1 MKTKNKLL
9 ALLEIAIVLCSV
21 FLVALPA
28 TVIAAEQATQKVSAS
43 EVATASEDEYVLGIY
58 GNANED
64 DTIDMRDFTYT
75 ARIICW
81 LEEEADLADANY
93 DGEIDVGDMTQI
105 GLIILGRES
114 ELTIV
119 DGAGRIVTVK
129 KPVDRIIV
137 LTSSSADLIR
147 VLETEY
153 QVVGVDSSTGKE
165 EVLLPVMSE
174 LPTVGGAYS
183 PDWEAILALE
193 PNLITTYSSKAAE
206 YEEKVEDMGLHIPVI
221 SADLSPPD
229 TVEDIKKFGYILD
242 KREKAEEF
250 IEWYES
256 YMDTIKDQTEG
267 LSEDEKPEVFL
278 NLYPKYYGYYKAFGK
293 DTSGDIQCKIAG
305 GKNIVTESGSVEVE
319 PEWLVWE
326 DPDIIIA
333 TVTSGVPSGYGVDD
347 ITGVE
352 AIREDI
358 LDLNITE
365 NVYVVASDIRHGVQ
379 DVICIAYWAKWFH
392 PELFGGLDPQAIH
405 QEYLDRFQRIDYDI
419 TEQGVFVFPPT

>member
-1 MKTKNKLL
+1 MKTKNKIL
-9 ALLEIAIVLCSV
+9 ALVEIAIVCSML
-21 FLVALPA
+21 LVALP
-28 TVIAAEQATQKVSAS
+28 VISAEQTTQGVSAS
-43 EVATASEDEYVLGIY
+43 ANTITTASGDDFVLDIY

-64 DTIDMRDFTYT
+64 DTIDMRDVTYT
-75 ARIICW
+75 KLVIFGKKP
-81 LEEEADLADANY
+81 ETELADAYY
-93 DGEIDVGDMTQI
+93 DDEVDVLDVVQI
-105 GLIILGRES
+105 KLIILGRES
-114 ELTIV
+114 ELTVV
-119 DGAGRIVTVK
+119 DGADRIVTVK

-147 VLETEY
+147 VLEAEY

-193 PNLITTYSSKAAE
+193 PSLITTYSSKAAE

-229 TVEDIKKFGYILD
+229 TVEDIKKNGYILD

-352 AIREDI
+352 AIRGDI

-392 PELFGGLDPQAIH
+392 PELFDGLYPQAIH

-419 TEQGVFVFPPT
+419 TEQGVFVYP

>member
-1 MKTKNKLL
+1 MKTKNKVF
-9 ALLEIAIVLCSV
+9 AFVEIVVVLCSV
-21 FLVALPA
+21 FLAALPA
-28 TVIAAEQATQKVSAS
+28 SAIAAEQTTHEVSATSS
-43 EVATASEDEYVLGIY
+43 EADYVLGIY

-64 DTIDMRDFTYT
+64 DTIDMRDVTYT
-75 ARIICW
+75 KLVIFGKKP
-81 LEEEADLADANY
+81 ETKLADAYY
-93 DGEIDVGDMTQI
+93 DDEVDVLDVVQTK
-105 GLIILGRES
+105 LIILGRES
-114 ELTIV
+114 EITIV
-119 DGAGRIVTVK
+119 DSADRIVTVK

-147 VLETEY
+147 VLEAEC

-193 PNLITTYSSKAAE
+193 PNLITAYSSKAAE

-221 SADLSPPD
+221 SADLSLPD
-229 TVEDIKKFGYILD
+229 TVEDIKKFGYILN
-242 KREKAEEF
+242 KREEAEEF
-250 IEWYES
+250 VEWYES

-392 PELFGGLDPQAIH
+392 PELFVDLDPQAIH

-419 TEQGVFVFPPT
+419 TEQGVFVYP